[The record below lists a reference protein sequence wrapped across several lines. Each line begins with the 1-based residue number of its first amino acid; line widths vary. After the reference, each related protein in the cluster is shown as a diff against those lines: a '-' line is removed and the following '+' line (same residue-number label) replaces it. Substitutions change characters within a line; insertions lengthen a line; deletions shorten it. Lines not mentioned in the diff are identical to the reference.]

1 VTYVALDRRFAAWR
15 EEEGSPILR
24 LRDPRLYADDIDWGE
39 LQKHQRVVILAEA
52 NLPVSA

>member
-1 VTYVALDRRFAAWR
+1 MTYVALDRRFAAWR